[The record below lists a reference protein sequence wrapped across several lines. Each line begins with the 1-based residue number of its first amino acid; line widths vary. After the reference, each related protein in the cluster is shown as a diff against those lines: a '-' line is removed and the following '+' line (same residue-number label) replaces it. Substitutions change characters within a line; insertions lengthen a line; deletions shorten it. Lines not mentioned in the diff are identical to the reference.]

1 MVDIIWI
8 TDTLAI
14 SPAFTTDELPD
25 LKKMGIGVIVDIRS
39 EDKDDADAMRQLGI
53 DFFHVPVDDMCAPT
67 QVQLE
72 SIMQFIRP
80 WEPSP
85 GNRQK
90 ILIHCQYG
98 YGRSPLVA
106 LSVLIERGMNKDQ
119 ALALLYKSHPA
130 ATFSHEQE
138 AFISRLKKA

>member
-14 SPAFTTDELPD
+14 SPAFTTDELPN

-39 EDKDDADAMRQLGI
+39 EDKDDADAMRQVGI
-53 DFFHVPVDDMCAPT
+53 DFFHVPVDDTCVPT

-72 SIMQFIRP
+72 SIVQFIRP
-80 WEPSP
+80 FLDK
-85 GNRQK
+85 NKK

-98 YGRSPLVA
+98 YGRSPLVV
-106 LSVLIERGMNKDQ
+106 LSVLIECGTNKDQ

-130 ATFSHEQE
+130 ATFSYEQE